1 MKDRSM
7 FPYRRGNKKRGKGGP
22 QQGRHHRDGGRRTP
36 GSAHEIL
43 PLLQPTTKALAQMLA
58 GNTRASGQLV
68 HARNILAQ
76 AERLVEERQAERLF
90 PAQREE
96 FFEQLARL
104 KLTLADADSALA
116 DAQEEEEERAARPAT
131 AVAPER
137 LREMVLSLAASPA
150 AEPPAATPA
159 PEEPEP
165 ETPDARDDETPP
177 AAAAEAGPE
186 PEASAPSR
194 NLPPGSPRSARLRL
208 KTERRG
214 SGEGGEGGDGPSK
227 VPAG

>member
-22 QQGRHHRDGGRRTP
+22 QQGRHQRDGGRRAP

-68 HARNILAQ
+68 HARNILSQ

-116 DAQEEEEERAARPAT
+116 DAEEEEEERAARPAT
-131 AVAPER
+131 VVAPER
-137 LREMVLSLAASPA
+137 LREMVLSLAAAPA
-150 AEPPAATPA
+150 NERPA
-159 PEEPEP
+159 EPEP
-165 ETPDARDDETPP
+165 EPEQETPDAHDAEAQP
-177 AAAAEAGPE
+177 AIAAEADPE

-208 KTERRG
+208 KTERRE
-214 SGEGGEGGDGPSK
+214 SGEGDEGGDGSRK

>member
-22 QQGRHHRDGGRRTP
+22 AGRHQRDGGRRTP

-43 PLLQPTTKALAQMLA
+43 AQLQPTTKALAQMLA

-76 AERLVEERQAERLF
+76 AERLVDERQADRLF

-104 KLTLADADSALA
+104 KLTLADADSAVAEAVEL
-116 DAQEEEEERAARPAT
+116 DEERAARPAPV
-131 AVAPER
+131 VAPER
-137 LREMVLSLAASPA
+137 LRELALSLATTTVAEPA
-150 AEPPAATPA
+150 AGSGPGAE
-159 PEEPEP
+159 PEEPEAEQAQLADGNGEMEKP
-165 ETPDARDDETPP
+165 EAT
-177 AAAAEAGPE
+177 PE
-186 PEASAPSR
+186 PLRQESAASRS
-194 NLPPGSPRSARLRL
+194 LPPGSPRSARLRL
-208 KTERRG
+208 KTERREDG
-214 SGEGGEGGDGPSK
+214 DSGDGAQK